1 MRTALRGPAH
11 PRWVGEDVGYR
22 GAHLRVVQE
31 RQRADRFRCV
41 DCFERRATG
50 WSLAPDAPWSALR
63 WDPRGYAY
71 SWRVEAY
78 QPRCSPCHFMRD
90 SIVRTGAVPAQIA
103 AAAWLVG
110 QLECVHDGAAPLTVL
125 RAEAAAEGITRSQ
138 LSEGRWRYTDV
149 VSVPILGLRGYR
161 KWVLPNAL
169 EMEEA
174 DAV

>member
-1 MRTALRGPAH
+1 M
-11 PRWVGEDVGYR
+11 
-22 GAHLRVVQE
+22 
-31 RQRADRFRCV
+31 
-41 DCFERRATG
+41 
-50 WSLAPDAPWSALR
+50 
-63 WDPRGYAY
+63 
-71 SWRVEAY
+71 
-78 QPRCSPCHFMRD
+78 
-90 SIVRTGAVPAQIA
+90 PAQIA